1 MKRRMCNFLLVL
13 FSVGILSFL
22 VVGQP
27 AHAGVED
34 FSFKS
39 FDASYSLSR
48 DEQGVASLAVTETL
62 VAVFP
67 DFDQNRGIRRAIPKK
82 YKGRDVG
89 IRVLGV
95 TNGADQPRAYTANTQ
110 NDNLIISIRSDT
122 YVRGEQTYVISYS
135 LRDVVSFE
143 ANQDEWYWDVNGDQW
158 PQTFDSVVV
167 RARIPS
173 NLATKLL
180 PQQKCFT
187 GAYGST
193 ASDCVIT
200 REQETDETVITAT
213 TTGPLLARE
222 TLSFVVA
229 FEKDTF
235 SPYKIP
241 LQTIALFLAVGFI
254 VFVLPPLAAL
264 VVMLRLWRKK
274 GRDPRSKNTVIAQ
287 YTPSKGMNPLLA
299 SLVLDQTLKPKAISA
314 TMLDLCIRGYLKL
327 YETKKDKLI
336 GSSTHYEVELVHD
349 DVTKLTQEEAVV
361 IGLLFPSRAVGT
373 KVDLDSLA
381 NTLHA
386 GVERLDKQ
394 LAATATTKGYFA
406 SDPHAVRKRYI
417 KRGMW
422 LVVPALVLMFVPFTL
437 FFTIGFL
444 VAGIIIMAFGNAM
457 PARTPAGVA
466 ERDHLLGLELYMKMA
481 EVDRIKMLQSP
492 SGAEKT
498 SVDPTDK
505 KQLVKLYEDLLPYAV
520 LFGLEKQWAQEFAK
534 LYEQPPSWYGGS
546 AGFNAVAFSH
556 AVGGFNTA
564 AAASF
569 AAPSSSGSSGFG
581 GGGFSGGGGG
591 GGGGG
596 GL

>member
-1 MKRRMCNFLLVL
+1 MRNFLLVL
-13 FSVGILSFL
+13 FSVGMLSFL

-95 TNGADQPRAYTANTQ
+95 TNGTDQPRTYTTSTQ

-122 YVRGEQTYVISYS
+122 YVRGEQTYVISYT

-158 PQTFDSVVV
+158 PQTFGSVVV

-241 LQTIALFLAVGFI
+241 LQTIVLFLAVGFI

-264 VVMLRLWRKK
+264 VVMLRLWRRY
-274 GRDPRSKNTVIAQ
+274 GRDPRSKHTVIAQ
-287 YTPSKGMNPLLA
+287 YSPSKGMNPLLA
-299 SLVLDQTLKPKAISA
+299 SLVLDEKLQPKAISA

-327 YETKKDKLI
+327 YEVKKDKLI
-336 GSSTHYEVELVHD
+336 GSSTHYEIELVHD
-349 DVTKLTQEEAVV
+349 DSSKLTQEESVV
-361 IGLLFPSRAVGT
+361 VGLLFPSRTVGT
-373 KVDLDSLA
+373 KVDLSSLA
-381 NTLHA
+381 NKLHT
-386 GVERLDKQ
+386 GVDRLDKQ
-394 LAATATTKGYFA
+394 LAATATTKGFFVD
-406 SDPHAVRKRYI
+406 DPHAVRKRYV

-422 LVVPALVLMFVPFTL
+422 LIIPALVLLVVPFTF
-437 FFTIGFL
+437 FFTFGL
-444 VAGIIIMAFGNAM
+444 VIAGIIVVAFGSAM
-457 PARTPAGVA
+457 PARTTTGVA
-466 ERDHLLGLELYMKMA
+466 ERDHLKGLELYMKMA
-481 EVDRIKMLQSP
+481 EVDRVKMLQSP
-492 SGAEKT
+492 QGAEKS
-498 SVDPTDK
+498 SVDPTNK
-505 KQLVKLYEDLLPYAV
+505 KQLVKLYEELLPYAV
-520 LFGLEKQWAQEFAK
+520 LFGLEKQWAKEFAK
-534 LYEQPPSWYGGS
+534 LYEQPPEWYGS
-546 AGFNAVAFSH
+546 STAFNAVAFSH
-556 AVGGFNTA
+556 ALGGFNSA

-569 AAPSSSGSSGFG
+569 SSPSSSGSSGFG